1 MLVVTLCRQT
11 PSSLISRASP
21 WCISWLTA
29 LVLVAA
35 NTVGAGT
42 QRFHQD
48 GSFCLDDLALRMRA
62 DEAGLTANETVGLI
76 ETRACVP
83 EHGIAAAP
91 LQASIHNGVSYE
103 SNDMLH
109 AVFGPS
115 ERSVFANLDHT
126 SPRAT
131 LSIRTNISRCKLT
144 AKEHVFNVHEGSTGL
159 CVEYSVLHSLS
170 PLCSLCHIVRLPN
183 PSAF

>member
-76 ETRACVP
+76 ESRACVP

-91 LQASIHNGVSYE
+91 LQASIHNGVPKDVKCQLYKWYAAARC
-103 SNDMLH
+103 LA
-109 AVFGPS
+109 AVS
-115 ERSVFANLDHT
+115 CHSVTITVSHQQ
-126 SPRAT
+126 P
-131 LSIRTNISRCKLT
+131 I
-144 AKEHVFNVHEGSTGL
+144 
-159 CVEYSVLHSLS
+159 
-170 PLCSLCHIVRLPN
+170 
-183 PSAF
+183 